1 MLGTAGATPA
11 AGVTGRRLG
20 PEAVRAAGYAALRTT
35 PFDIDAFDASVSQHV
50 LATRATPG

>member
-35 PFDIDAFDASVSQHV
+35 PFDIDAFDARVSQHV